1 MSFSP
6 FMSNTVAAVQ
16 DEAQALTQAG
26 EARTGARGVSLTWG
40 QSFVSAVLGPE
51 GPWCPSGLWVTLLAE
66 VPLSRTPVGSGLSQ
80 IISP

>member
-1 MSFSP
+1 MSFSH
-6 FMSNTVAAVQ
+6 FISNTVAALQ
-16 DEAQALTQAG
+16 DEAQALREAS
-26 EARTGARGVSLTWG
+26 EARTGTRGVSLTWG

-66 VPLSRTPVGSGLSQ
+66 ARLSRTPVEPGLSQ